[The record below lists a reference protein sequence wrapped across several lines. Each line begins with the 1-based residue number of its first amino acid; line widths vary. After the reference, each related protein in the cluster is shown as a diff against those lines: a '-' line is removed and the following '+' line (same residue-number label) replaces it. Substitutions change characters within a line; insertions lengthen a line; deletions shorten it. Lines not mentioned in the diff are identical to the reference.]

1 MFLRTLLIVGIFSS
15 AIASF
20 TQVRADEVS
29 SKQVFV
35 LLQNGNVLKGQISK
49 QADRIAIL
57 IDGNSTLLLDPKQI
71 EHVGPTLESL
81 YLYQHAG
88 VRTWGTGEHWHLAH
102 WCIQQ
107 NLIDHAIEHF
117 QALEK
122 TASGSPRFKQLEHLL
137 REALLKNK
145 NENQSVE
152 TSPSEVVQASAALP
166 KQSPPLLERS
176 RPEEWTNREIP
187 GYIRK
192 SFQTSVLPILVTR
205 CGQSGCHGLLGKSDF
220 HIYQPVGDQ
229 AATVLAS
236 DLHEVLRYIDGEH
249 AQESKLMAYATKA
262 HGISRQPS
270 LNPARENDRGH
281 IDRLNQWVKSLTLS
295 QRMETTMP
303 TQYPIAAIPT
313 QTANGSTVTQ
323 AIATTPVTQNTRS
336 SRASLGKSDDSQNRD
351 AKLSKPA
358 KSAPPAVFLS
368 GSEIADLESTIEKL
382 ERKFDGTET
391 GNGKSSVNKDPFDV
405 DSFNRK
411 FR

>member
-1 MFLRTLLIVGIFSS
+1 MFSS
-15 AIASF
+15 AIAACI
-20 TQVRADEVS
+20 QVRGDDLS

-49 QADRIAIL
+49 QADRIAIM

-81 YLYQHAG
+81 YLHQRAG

-107 NLIDHAIEHF
+107 NLVDHAIEHF

-152 TSPSEVVQASAALP
+152 TNSSEVVQASAEMP
-166 KQSPPLLERS
+166 KQSPPLLERN

-192 SFQTSVLPILVTR
+192 TFQTSVLPILVTR

-220 HIYQPVGDQ
+220 HVYQPVGDQ
-229 AATVLAS
+229 ALTVLTN
-236 DLHEVLRYIDGEH
+236 DLHEVLRYIDSERVQDS
-249 AQESKLMAYATKA
+249 ALLAYATKA
-262 HGISRQPS
+262 HGILRNPS
-270 LNPARENDRGH
+270 LNPAKESDRGH
-281 IDRLNQWVKSLTLS
+281 IDRINQWVKSLALS
-295 QRMETTMP
+295 QRIETTMP
-303 TQYPIAAIPT
+303 AQYPSAAIPA
-313 QTANGSTVTQ
+313 QTANASTVTQ
-323 AIATTPVTQNTRS
+323 AIATVPVAPNTRP

-358 KSAPPAVFLS
+358 KTAAPAVFLS

-382 ERKFDGTET
+382 EQKFNGTDAS
-391 GNGKSSVNKDPFDV
+391 KSSANKDPFDV

>member
-1 MFLRTLLIVGIFSS
+1 MFLRTLLIVGMFSS
-15 AIASF
+15 AIAAC
-20 TQVRADEVS
+20 TQVRGDELPS
-29 SKQVFV
+29 TQVFV

-49 QADRIAIL
+49 QTDRIAIM

-81 YLYQHAG
+81 YLHQRAG

-122 TASGSPRFKQLEHLL
+122 TVSGSARFKQLEHLL

-145 NENQSVE
+145 NENQAVE
-152 TSPSEVVQASAALP
+152 TSPSEVVQASAEIP
-166 KQSPPLLERS
+166 KQSPPLLERN
-176 RPEEWTNREIP
+176 RPEEWNNREIP

-192 SFQTSVLPILVTR
+192 TFQTSVLPILVTR

-229 AATVLAS
+229 ALTVLTN
-236 DLHEVLRYIDGEH
+236 DLHEVLRYIDSERV
-249 AQESKLMAYATKA
+249 QDCMLLEYATKA
-262 HGISRQPS
+262 HGILRNPS
-270 LNPARENDRGH
+270 LNPAKESDRGH
-281 IDRLNQWVKSLTLS
+281 IDRINQWVKSLALS
-295 QRMETTMP
+295 QRIETTMP
-303 TQYPIAAIPT
+303 AQYPVATIPA
-313 QTANGSTVTQ
+313 QTANASTVTQ
-323 AIATTPVTQNTRS
+323 AIAMAPVPQNTRS

-358 KSAPPAVFLS
+358 KTAAPAVFLS

-382 ERKFDGTET
+382 EQKFNGTDA
-391 GNGKSSVNKDPFDV
+391 GKSSANKDPFDV

>member
-1 MFLRTLLIVGIFSS
+1 MFLRTLLIVGMLSS
-15 AIASF
+15 AIAAC
-20 TQVRADEVS
+20 TQVRGDDLS

-49 QADRIAIL
+49 QADRIAIM

-81 YLYQHAG
+81 YLHQRAG

-107 NLIDHAIEHF
+107 NLLDHAIEHF

-122 TASGSPRFKQLEHLL
+122 TVSGSPRFKQLEHLL

-145 NENQSVE
+145 NENQSAE
-152 TSPSEVVQASAALP
+152 TSSSEVVQASAEMP
-166 KQSPPLLERS
+166 KQSPPLLERN
-176 RPEEWTNREIP
+176 RPEEWTHREIP

-192 SFQTSVLPILVTR
+192 TFQTSVLPILVTR

-220 HIYQPVGDQ
+220 HVYQPVGDQ
-229 AATVLAS
+229 ASTVLAN
-236 DLHEVLRYIDGEH
+236 DLHEVLRYIDSERVQDS
-249 AQESKLMAYATKA
+249 ALLAYATKA
-262 HGISRQPS
+262 HGILRNPS
-270 LNPARENDRGH
+270 LNPAKESDRGH
-281 IDRLNQWVKSLTLS
+281 IDRINQWVKSLALS
-295 QRMETTMP
+295 QRIETTMP
-303 TQYPIAAIPT
+303 AQYPSASIPA
-313 QTANGSTVTQ
+313 QNANASTVTQ
-323 AIATTPVTQNTRS
+323 AVATVPVAQNTRP

-358 KSAPPAVFLS
+358 KTASPAVFLS

-382 ERKFDGTET
+382 EQKFNGTDAS
-391 GNGKSSVNKDPFDV
+391 KSSANKDPFDV

>member
-1 MFLRTLLIVGIFSS
+1 MFLRTLLIVGLFSS
-15 AIASF
+15 AIAARI
-20 TQVRADEVS
+20 QVRGDDLS

-49 QADRIAIL
+49 QADRIAIM

-81 YLYQHAG
+81 YLHQRAG

-107 NLIDHAIEHF
+107 NLVDHAIEHF

-152 TSPSEVVQASAALP
+152 TNSSEVVQASAEMP
-166 KQSPPLLERS
+166 KQSPPLLERN

-192 SFQTSVLPILVTR
+192 TFQTSVLPILVTR

-220 HIYQPVGDQ
+220 HVYQPVGDQ
-229 AATVLAS
+229 ALTVLTN
-236 DLHEVLRYIDGEH
+236 DLHEVLRYIDSERVQDS
-249 AQESKLMAYATKA
+249 ALLAYATKA
-262 HGISRQPS
+262 HGILRNPS
-270 LNPARENDRGH
+270 LNPAKESDRGH
-281 IDRLNQWVKSLTLS
+281 IDRINQWVKSLALS
-295 QRMETTMP
+295 QRIETTMP
-303 TQYPIAAIPT
+303 AQYPSAAIPA
-313 QTANGSTVTQ
+313 QTANASTVTQ
-323 AIATTPVTQNTRS
+323 AIATVPVAPNTRP

-358 KSAPPAVFLS
+358 KTAAPAVFLS

-382 ERKFDGTET
+382 EQKFNGTDAS
-391 GNGKSSVNKDPFDV
+391 KSSANKDPFDV